1 MRSSRRPRGPH
12 CKSKRRKR
20 LDVCCCKT
28 GDGSVHDIHKF
39 HTRNNNNI
47 KTTTTTRHRRRA
59 HKAAAHTTAVAATSA
74 AAAELH
80 QNIHSFIHSYTRSP
94 CVCANRARAQEQH
107 TQKRTRKRN
116 KILLQLQTKI
126 YVKRAQQT
134 KQQKVQKLSVCG
146 EEHCVQQACPA
157 TRETQTHI
165 QNEG

>member
-59 HKAAAHTTAVAATSA
+59 HNGRRCRFRRRRRRAASKHTLFHT
-74 AAAELH
+74 
-80 QNIHSFIHSYTRSP
+80 FIHSITV
-94 CVCANRARAQEQH
+94 CVCKSCA
-107 TQKRTRKRN
+107 RTRKRN

-146 EEHCVQQACPA
+146 EAHCVQQAGPA
-157 TRETQTHI
+157 TRETHTYTKRRVASHKQAT
-165 QNEG
+165 QQ